1 MKSTL
6 AGRADR
12 LTTTAYLSMLRR
24 MVRAAGRR
32 VAAAD
37 VEDLADLFEVDQV
50 LREAQAAAVTGLRA
64 RGYTWQDIGTA
75 SGTTRQAALMR
86 WASR

>member
-1 MKSTL
+1 MKTTS
-6 AGRADR
+6 AGRGDR

-24 MVRAAGRR
+24 MVRAGGRR

-37 VEDLADLFEVDQV
+37 VEDLVELLALDLV
-50 LREAQAAAVTGLRA
+50 LREAQADAVTGLRA